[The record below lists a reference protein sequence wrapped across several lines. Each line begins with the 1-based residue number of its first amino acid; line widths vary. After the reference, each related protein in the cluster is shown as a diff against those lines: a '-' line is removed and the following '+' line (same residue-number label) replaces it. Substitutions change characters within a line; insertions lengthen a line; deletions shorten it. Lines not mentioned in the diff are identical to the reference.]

1 MYAPAAHGIP
11 TFRPRSNHRIREK
24 GATVNGLVTKIPELP
39 RIGLVVGADVSLPN
53 GGKYL
58 RLRHPELRL
67 AYPSGSKSDAFTYD
81 MIVRDALD
89 AAVVIAHYQDQ
100 NRTMIYLRSCVRPPV
115 GLRQIEPKYDPSMW
129 EVVAGLV
136 ELGEDPREAAVRE
149 LEEEIGA
156 KVSSKQMLDLGHPTF
171 PSPGVLGERH
181 IYFHVEVDPKSL
193 ATPGEDGSALERE
206 ASIVAVSLDDALAW
220 VRSGEI
226 VDAKTETALRRLKEA
241 L

>member
-1 MYAPAAHGIP
+1 M
-11 TFRPRSNHRIREK
+11 
-24 GATVNGLVTKIPELP
+24 TKIPDLP
-39 RIGLVVGADVSLPN
+39 RILLGVGKDVSLPG

-58 RLRHPELRL
+58 RLRHPELTL
-67 AYPSGSKSDAFTYD
+67 AYPSGAESPPFVYD

-89 AAVVIAHYQDQ
+89 AAVVVAYYKDR

-115 GLRQIEPKYDPSMW
+115 GLRPIEPKYDASMW

-136 ELGEDPREAAVRE
+136 ELGEDPRLAAVRE
-149 LEEEIGA
+149 TEEEIGA
-156 KVSSKQMLDLGHPTF
+156 KVNPSDMLDLGHPTF

-193 ATPGEDGSALERE
+193 TTPSEDGSALEKE
-206 ASIVAVSLDDALAW
+206 ARIVTVELEDALAW
-220 VRSGEI
+220 VRAGQI
-226 VDAKTETALRRLKEA
+226 VDAKTETALRRLEEI